1 MNIHIVGIG
10 GIGVSALAF
19 VFLSQK
25 HHITGT
31 DLADSEIIEK
41 LRQKGATITTGSHKK
56 SHVPEE
62 IDLVVYSPAVPQNN
76 PELQRAR
83 TLQKKNPGLVIQ
95 SYPEALGKLTQEYT
109 TIAVCG
115 THGKSTTTAMLGLAL
130 IATGKDPT
138 VIVGTKLSEF
148 GDTNYRVGKS
158 NLLVIEADEHF
169 ASFLNYRPNII
180 VLTNLEPDHLDYYG
194 SYKKLQDAFRTFVS
208 LLPPTGHLVFNQ
220 DDLGACSIAESF
232 KNLQNKKGFSLSQK
246 EASMLR
252 GSLQVPGE
260 HNVANALAALM
271 ACKILKVPQKTAIKA
286 LQEYKGS
293 WRRFEV
299 FLQSTISPSVLVS
312 DYGHHPTEIKA
323 TMEAARSRW
332 PKQEI
337 WLVFQPHQ
345 YQRTYALFERFVEV
359 LSSIP
364 ADNII
369 ITDIFDVPGREG
381 KGMKKKVSSK
391 KLVKTIGKES
401 IHHIPE
407 LRDIAPFLKKQRSVN
422 RIVIIMGAGS
432 IYQVIRQLT
441 AQQPPSF

>member
-208 LLPPTGHLVFNQ
+208 LLP
-220 DDLGACSIAESF
+220 
-232 KNLQNKKGFSLSQK
+232 
-246 EASMLR
+246 
-252 GSLQVPGE
+252 
-260 HNVANALAALM
+260 
-271 ACKILKVPQKTAIKA
+271 
-286 LQEYKGS
+286 
-293 WRRFEV
+293 
-299 FLQSTISPSVLVS
+299 
-312 DYGHHPTEIKA
+312 
-323 TMEAARSRW
+323 
-332 PKQEI
+332 
-337 WLVFQPHQ
+337 
-345 YQRTYALFERFVEV
+345 
-359 LSSIP
+359 
-364 ADNII
+364 
-369 ITDIFDVPGREG
+369 
-381 KGMKKKVSSK
+381 
-391 KLVKTIGKES
+391 
-401 IHHIPE
+401 
-407 LRDIAPFLKKQRSVN
+407 
-422 RIVIIMGAGS
+422 
-432 IYQVIRQLT
+432 
-441 AQQPPSF
+441 

>member
-1 MNIHIVGIG
+1 
-10 GIGVSALAF
+10 
-19 VFLSQK
+19 
-25 HHITGT
+25 
-31 DLADSEIIEK
+31 
-41 LRQKGATITTGSHKK
+41 
-56 SHVPEE
+56 
-62 IDLVVYSPAVPQNN
+62 
-76 PELQRAR
+76 
-83 TLQKKNPGLVIQ
+83 
-95 SYPEALGKLTQEYT
+95 
-109 TIAVCG
+109 
-115 THGKSTTTAMLGLAL
+115 
-130 IATGKDPT
+130 
-138 VIVGTKLSEF
+138 
-148 GDTNYRVGKS
+148 
-158 NLLVIEADEHF
+158 
-169 ASFLNYRPNII
+169 NII